1 MHTPRRRGVKA
12 EPRILYWFRTP
23 PGVRVGRSA
32 LDEDAIRMLEEH
44 NPDVHFD
51 WTRMLKQPQQTAM
64 PEPRSAQLP
73 QRRRGQRP
81 GGRPEGP
88 PRGAAAPPA
97 PAPFDSEARADA
109 PEPFESTEESS
120 ESMTEPF
127 EPVAEPFAAEPLEAE
142 AESFEPLAEP
152 LESPDAAP
160 VQETNDDVELTED
173 VPVATELDALSDED
187 EAQAA
192 AESAVYGVE
201 SAGRPTAAEARLGPE
216 ALARLRGR
224 YAEILARIAERG
236 GDEPA
241 KAELK
246 ERAERLNPDAWVTD
260 DEVREALEQY
270 EMVFESL
277 RAVIGQ
283 RRRRRRR
290 RKDNA

>member
-64 PEPRSAQLP
+64 PEPRSTQLP

-97 PAPFDSEARADA
+97 PAPFEPEARADA
-109 PEPFESTEESS
+109 PEPFESIEESS
-120 ESMTEPF
+120 ESMAEPF
-127 EPVAEPFAAEPLEAE
+127 EPFAAEPLEPA

-160 VQETNDDVELTED
+160 VEETNEDVELTED

-260 DEVREALEQY
+260 DEVRDALEQY
-270 EMVFESL
+270 EVVFESL
-277 RAVIGQ
+277 RAVVGQ
-283 RRRRRRR
+283 RRRRRRH